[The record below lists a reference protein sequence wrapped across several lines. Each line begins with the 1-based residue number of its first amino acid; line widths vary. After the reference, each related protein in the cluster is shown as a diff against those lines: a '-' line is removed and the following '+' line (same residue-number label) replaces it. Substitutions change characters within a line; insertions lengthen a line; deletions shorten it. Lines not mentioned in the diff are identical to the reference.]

1 MALWTS
7 PADMVS
13 SGLPPLRPIEPV
25 VILLVPHPATP
36 AASASMRAVVT
47 SRFPLAFTVRLVGIG
62 T

>member
-1 MALWTS
+1 MCTS
-7 PADMVS
+7 PADIVS

-47 SRFPLAFTVRLVGIG
+47 IRFPLAFTVRLVGM
-62 T
+62 TP